1 MKIILFGATGMVG
14 QGVLRECL
22 RDPEVEQ
29 ILLLA
34 RRSTN
39 NSHPK
44 VRELLVSDFM
54 EYATIE
60 SDLVGCDACFYC
72 LGVSSVGMSES
83 EYHRI
88 TFDLTI
94 AAANVLVKNNPA
106 MTFVYLSGT
115 GADSSESGKVM
126 WARVK
131 GKVENALFQLPFKGV
146 YVIRPGYIQPL
157 HGIKSRTPLYN
168 WLYFVGKPLYPLLK
182 TIFPTAVTTTE
193 NIGLALLQV
202 AKKGTPKKILE
213 NRDINRLSQMIH
225 R

>member
-1 MKIILFGATGMVG
+1 MKIILYGATGMVG

-22 RDPEVEQ
+22 QDPEVEQ
-29 ILLLA
+29 ILLLS

-60 SDLVGCDACFYC
+60 SDLVGYDACFFC
-72 LGVSSVGMSES
+72 LGVSSVGMSEQ
-83 EYHRI
+83 EYYRI
-88 TFDLTI
+88 TFDLTM
-94 AAANVLVKNNPA
+94 AAAQTLIKLNPN

-115 GADSSESGKVM
+115 GADSSETGKVM

-131 GKVENALFQLPFKGV
+131 GKVENALFRLPFKGV

-157 HGIKSRTPLYN
+157 HGIKSRTSLYN

-182 TIFPTAVTTTE
+182 NIFPTAVTTTE

-202 AKKGTPKKILE
+202 AKQGTPKKILE
-213 NRDINRLSQMIH
+213 NRDINQLSQMIQ